1 MPADDLHPDLAPAER
16 QRLFRQGIELFNRGA
31 FFECHEAF
39 EEIWRSTTPE
49 PRDLFQGLIQVAIG
63 LYHYRVRGRA
73 DVGRRVLV
81 KGRRRLERVAD
92 RIHGLDLELLLREV
106 AAWEEWLELVVGE
119 PPPDPQIVILD
130 PWPR

>member
-1 MPADDLHPDLAPAER
+1 MPADDLHPDLTPEER
-16 QRLFRQGIELFNRGA
+16 QRLFRKGIEFFNRGA

-73 DVGRRVLV
+73 DVGHRVLA
-81 KGRRRLERVAD
+81 KGRRRLEHVAD
-92 RIHGLDLELLLREV
+92 RSHGLDLELLLCEV
-106 AAWEEWLELVVGE
+106 AAWEQWLEAAVGE
-119 PPPDPQIVILD
+119 PPPDPQLVILD
-130 PWPR
+130 PGPR